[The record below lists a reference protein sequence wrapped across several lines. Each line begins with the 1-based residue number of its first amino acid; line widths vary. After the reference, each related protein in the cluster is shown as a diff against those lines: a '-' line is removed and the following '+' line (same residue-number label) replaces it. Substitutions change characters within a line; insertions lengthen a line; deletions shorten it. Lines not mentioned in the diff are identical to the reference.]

1 MKHGRI
7 GGNGYSPA
15 RGSSLGVIVKE
26 GFHQSQDV
34 LANGLLQSLS
44 LALIGGIDTADD
56 VGTKG
61 ALPACRRRRGTIRP
75 SVRSTRAAAMVV
87 VPMSMAM
94 PQHGWPTKPNLVPHL
109 LEGPGLK
116 SPAVREGARR
126 SSFLPSFQPDRP
138 VASLRAI
145 DCRKKTFRSA
155 GVTASFPAT
164 TRTRHFP
171 QRPLPPQGMER
182 SVPWA

>member
-61 ALPACRRRRGTIRP
+61 ALRLAVVAVATIRP

-94 PQHGWPTKPNLVPHL
+94 PHNAVIIGAGAIAAEFASMWNAAGCKVTMLIRKDRVLSGWD
-109 LEGPGLK
+109 
-116 SPAVREGARR
+116 RR
-126 SSFLPSFQPDRP
+126 
-138 VASLRAI
+138 
-145 DCRKKTFRSA
+145 A
-155 GVTASFPAT
+155 GVTL
-164 TRTRHFP
+164 TRELKRH
-171 QRPLPPQGMER
+171 GIDVIDR
-182 SVPWA
+182 ST